1 MMAQAFSPSLG
12 KRVRAMLRLACRVLG
27 LKRRKGLGLALLGAM
42 AAALMG
48 GAPAQ
53 AANGIHINANAS
65 GPCVSINDP
74 QSVYIVGG
82 STDVYLRENVNFTDN
97 AVRCNPVSGADQYG
111 YILFSPRVDVTGVG
125 ATSLTLGG
133 QLSVNSGFIKL
144 GDDTTGQRI
153 GNWSTTADPLGLS
166 IGNSAQAQ
174 KWGVGL
180 GMLARATGAEAAM
193 AAGNNTQASASYS
206 TVLGVAS
213 NVSALHGSAL
223 GPSSVIRGEY
233 AVGVGRFAQT
243 TADNAIAFGRSST
256 AVTVDSVAIGTSAN
270 GADGSAIAL
279 GSGSQ
284 TRAAVAPQG
293 VLLLGVSPAFSATHL
308 DGVGSVGSAIRNR
321 QVINVAPGAVHAQS
335 TDAVNGAQLFAAY
348 DAINILGAT
357 DQAQQAAMAR
367 NAAGLAAARGEQAA
381 TSASFARAVGGGA
394 TVDAQNRV
402 VMPGPAAS
410 AGGAAEPPATVLG
423 AVTALDRGINQQ
435 DEMLGETFDQ
445 GMALMDKA
453 DRVASPLLGL
463 GPDETVAGRIDDVKK
478 ALLMWDPVRG
488 VYTATTVPD
497 EQRRISNLAAGQA
510 ATDAVNKGQLDQA
523 ITALQ
528 DSSLVRESDGQLRV
542 GQDSSATSVNL
553 AGSAPRRDADGNP
566 VVGADGQPETAAV
579 DRQVTGVAAGVNAND
594 AVNKGQLDGV
604 AQAAAAAQGAA
615 GDAR

>member
-1 MMAQAFSPSLG
+1 MMAQAFPPSLG

-42 AAALMG
+42 AVALMG

-65 GPCVSINDP
+65 GSCVSINDP

-97 AVRCNPVSGADQYG
+97 AARCNPVSGADQYG

-144 GDDTTGQRI
+144 GDDTTGLRI

-166 IGNSAQAQ
+166 IGSGSQAQ
-174 KWGVGL
+174 RWGVGL
-180 GMLARATGAEAAM
+180 GMLARATGAEAATT
-193 AAGNNTQASASYS
+193 AGNNTQASASYS
-206 TVLGVAS
+206 TVLGVAGNAS
-213 NVSALHGSAL
+213 SSHASAL

-243 TADNAIAFGRSST
+243 TADNAIAFGRSAT
-256 AVTVDSVAIGTSAN
+256 ARTVDSVVIGTSAN
-270 GADGSAIAL
+270 AADGSAIAL
-279 GSGSQ
+279 GGGSQ

-293 VLLLGVSPAFSATHL
+293 VLLLGVSATFSATHL
-308 DGVGSVGSAIRNR
+308 DGVVSVGSAIRNR

-357 DQAQQAAMAR
+357 DQAQQAALAR

-394 TVDAQNRV
+394 TVDAQSRV
-402 VMPGPAAS
+402 VMPGAAAN

-423 AVTALDRGINQQ
+423 AVTALDRTINQQ

-445 GMALMDKA
+445 GVALIDKA
-453 DRVASPLLGL
+453 DRVASPLQGL

-478 ALLMWDPVRG
+478 ALLMWDPVGG
-488 VYTATTVPD
+488 VYTATPVPD

-523 ITALQ
+523 IAELQ
-528 DSSLVRESDGQLRV
+528 GSSLVRESDGQLRV

-566 VVGADGQPETAAV
+566 VVGADGQPETCLLYTSRCV
-579 DRQVTGVAAGVNAND
+579 
-594 AVNKGQLDGV
+594 
-604 AQAAAAAQGAA
+604 
-615 GDAR
+615 